1 MALLLWVV
9 FSGLCGRAD
18 GVVRR
23 SPEARE
29 QNAQNAPNKQYA
41 NQLSQRHCRDPRH
54 SNVCSAHHIEVVPII
69 EKEPA
74 VLVLLGFAMIAVF
87 MVLIMTKKLTPVL
100 ALIIVPT
107 IFGLFAGAGLGIGD
121 MVMDSMKSMTS
132 TAALLMFAI
141 IYFGLMIDVG
151 LFDPLV
157 RFILRKLGNDPAKVV
172 LGTAILAAA
181 VSLDGDGSTTFILTT
196 AAMLPIYLRLK
207 MSPVVLT
214 CVAGLANGTMNI
226 LPWGGPTARAA
237 TALKLDVNDVFVPM
251 IPSLIAG
258 LVVVLVF
265 SWLLGLQERNRLRSV
280 APEIWEMPSTAGP
293 FSAEAFDGGTSGGG
307 SGTGRGRKG
316 SGPAPVPATGGPAVG
331 GSSVAV
337 LERTETLVDDSDTA
351 MAETA
356 LDPNRKTLRPK
367 LQWFNLG
374 LTVAVMVML
383 VADLVPLPFVF
394 MVGSAIALLVNFPKV
409 KDQGAQLVAHA
420 PSIVAVVSMVMA
432 AAVLTGV
439 LKGTGMVE
447 AMSTWLV
454 HIIPADMGPFM
465 AVITGVLSIPMTFFM
480 SNDAF
485 YFGVLPVLS
494 ETAAHYGVSA
504 AEMARASI
512 TGQPFHLQSPL
523 VPAILLLVSLAKVDL
538 GDHHKKVLWRTAV
551 ISLVMLGVG
560 MLTGAI
566 GVG

>member
-1 MALLLWVV
+1 M
-9 FSGLCGRAD
+9 
-18 GVVRR
+18 
-23 SPEARE
+23 
-29 QNAQNAPNKQYA
+29 
-41 NQLSQRHCRDPRH
+41 
-54 SNVCSAHHIEVVPII
+54 
-69 EKEPA
+69 
-74 VLVLLGFAMIAVF
+74 LVLLGFAMIAVF

-107 IFGLFAGAGLGIGD
+107 VFGLFAGAGLGIGD
-121 MVMDSMKSMTS
+121 MVLDSMKSMTS

-196 AAMLPIYLRLK
+196 AAMLPVYLRLK

-237 TALKLDVNDVFVPM
+237 TALKIDVNDVFVPM
-251 IPSLIAG
+251 VPSLIAG
-258 LVVVLVF
+258 LVVVFVF
-265 SWLLGLQERNRLRSV
+265 AWLLGLQERNRLRAT
-280 APEIWEMPSTAGP
+280 APEIWGVPDSAEA
-293 FSAEAFDGGTSGGG
+293 FSAEPFDGGTSGSAGGNSRRGSG
-307 SGTGRGRKG
+307 SGT
-316 SGPAPVPATGGPAVG
+316 APVPATDGPAG
-331 GSSVAV
+331 HSPAGSSVAV
-337 LERTETLVDDSDTA
+337 LERTESLVDDHDSA
-351 MAETA
+351 MADTA

-367 LQWFNLG
+367 LFWFNLG

-409 KDQGAQLVAHA
+409 KDQGAQLIAHA

-447 AMSTWLV
+447 AMSAWLV
-454 HIIPADMGPFM
+454 QIIPTSMGPFM
-465 AVITGVLSIPMTFFM
+465 AIITGVLSIPMTFFM

-504 AEMARASI
+504 ADMARASI

-560 MLTGAI
+560 VLTGAI
-566 GVG
+566 GIG

>member
-1 MALLLWVV
+1 M
-9 FSGLCGRAD
+9 
-18 GVVRR
+18 
-23 SPEARE
+23 
-29 QNAQNAPNKQYA
+29 
-41 NQLSQRHCRDPRH
+41 
-54 SNVCSAHHIEVVPII
+54 
-69 EKEPA
+69 
-74 VLVLLGFAMIAVF
+74 LVLLGFAMIAVF

-107 IFGLFAGAGLGIGD
+107 VFGLFAGAGLGIGD
-121 MVMDSMKSMTS
+121 MVLDSMKSMTS

-157 RFILRKLGNDPAKVV
+157 KFILRKLGNDPAKVV

-226 LPWGGPTARAA
+226 VPWGGPTARAA
-237 TALKLDVNDVFVPM
+237 TALKIDVNDVFVPM
-251 IPSLIAG
+251 IPSLLAG
-258 LVVVLVF
+258 VAVVLAF
-265 SWLLGLQERNRLRSV
+265 AWLLGLQERNRLR
-280 APEIWEMPSTAGP
+280 ATQPEIWGVPETS
-293 FSAEAFDGGTSGGG
+293 EAFDGGTPAAGKSTPGQGPRTP
-307 SGTGRGRKG
+307 GTG
-316 SGPAPVPATGGPAVG
+316 TPAVASDFPG

-337 LERTETLVDDSDTA
+337 LERTEDLVDDSDTA
-351 MAETA
+351 MADTA

-374 LTVAVMVML
+374 LTIAVMGML
-383 VADLVPLPFVF
+383 IADLVPLPYVF
-394 MVGSAIALLVNFPKV
+394 MVGSAIALLVNFPHV
-409 KDQGAQLVAHA
+409 KDQAAQIVAHA
-420 PSIVAVVSMVMA
+420 PSVVAVVSMVMA

-439 LKGTGMVE
+439 LTGTGMVE
-447 AMSTWLV
+447 AMSAWLV
-454 HIIPADMGPFM
+454 QIIPTSMGPLL

-494 ETAAHYGVSA
+494 ETAGHYGISA

-512 TGQPFHLQSPL
+512 TGQPFHMQSPL

-538 GDHHKKVLWRTAV
+538 GDHHKKVLWRSAV
-551 ISLVMLGVG
+551 VSLVMLGVG

-566 GVG
+566 GIG

>member
-1 MALLLWVV
+1 M
-9 FSGLCGRAD
+9 
-18 GVVRR
+18 
-23 SPEARE
+23 
-29 QNAQNAPNKQYA
+29 K
-41 NQLSQRHCRDPRH
+41 
-54 SNVCSAHHIEVVPII
+54 
-69 EKEPA
+69 KEPA

-107 IFGLFAGAGLGIGD
+107 VFGLFAGAGLGIGD
-121 MVMDSMKSMTS
+121 MVLESMKSMTS

-196 AAMLPIYLRLK
+196 AAMLPVYLRLK

-237 TALKLDVNDVFVPM
+237 SALNLSVSDVFVPM

-258 LVVVLVF
+258 LVVVFVF
-265 SWLLGLQERNRLRSV
+265 AWLLGLQERNRLRAT
-280 APEIWEMPSTAGP
+280 APEIWD
-293 FSAEAFDGGTSGGG
+293 SADRLDGEAPDGG
-307 SGTGRGRKG
+307 SGTGRFGFGRKG
-316 SGPAPVPATGGPAVG
+316 TAPAGGVPAVG
-331 GSSVAV
+331 RPAAGGSAVAV
-337 LERTETLVDDSDTA
+337 LERTEDLVDERDTA
-351 MAETA
+351 MADTA
-356 LDPNRKTLRPK
+356 LDPNRATLRPK

-374 LTVAVMVML
+374 LTVAIMALL

-394 MVGSAIALLVNFPKV
+394 MVGSAIALLVNFPNV
-409 KDQGAQLVAHA
+409 KDQGAQLIAHA

-439 LKGTGMVE
+439 LNGTGMVE
-447 AMSTWLV
+447 AMSQWLV
-454 HIIPADMGPFM
+454 AIIPSDMGPFM

-494 ETAAHYGVSA
+494 ETAGHYGISA
-504 AEMARASI
+504 ADMARASI

-551 ISLVMLGVG
+551 VSLVMLAVGVA
-560 MLTGAI
+560 TGAI
-566 GVG
+566 GIG

>member
-1 MALLLWVV
+1 M
-9 FSGLCGRAD
+9 
-18 GVVRR
+18 
-23 SPEARE
+23 
-29 QNAQNAPNKQYA
+29 
-41 NQLSQRHCRDPRH
+41 
-54 SNVCSAHHIEVVPII
+54 
-69 EKEPA
+69 
-74 VLVLLGFAMIAVF
+74 LVLLGFAMIAVF

-107 IFGLFAGAGLGIGD
+107 VFGLFAGAGLGIGD

-172 LGTAILAAA
+172 LGTALLAAA

-226 LPWGGPTARAA
+226 VPWGGPTARAA
-237 TALKLDVNDVFVPM
+237 SALKIDVNDVFVPM

-258 LVVVLVF
+258 LAVVLVF
-265 SWLLGLQERNRLRSV
+265 AWVLGLQERNRLRAT
-280 APEIWEMPSTAGP
+280 APEIWGVPSSAEP
-293 FSAEAFDGGTSGGG
+293 FTAEAFDGGIPAGGNSTSGSGFGRGG
-307 SGTGRGRKG
+307 SGR
-316 SGPAPVPATGGPAVG
+316 GPAPVPATGGPALG
-331 GSSVAV
+331 GTATTTGVAV
-337 LERTETLVDDSDTA
+337 LERTEDSVEDSDA
-351 MAETA
+351 GMAGTA
-356 LDPNRKTLRPK
+356 LDPNRATLRPK

-374 LTVAVMVML
+374 LTVAVMGML
-383 VADLVPLPFVF
+383 IADLVPLPYVF
-394 MVGSAIALLVNFPKV
+394 MVGSAIALLVNFPHV
-409 KDQGAQLVAHA
+409 KDQAAQIVAHA

-439 LKGTGMVE
+439 LTGTGMVE
-447 AMSTWLV
+447 AMSAWLV
-454 HIIPADMGPFM
+454 QIIPSSMGPLM

-494 ETAAHYGVSA
+494 ETAAHYGISS

-512 TGQPFHLQSPL
+512 TGQPFHMQSPL

-538 GDHHKKVLWRTAV
+538 GDHHKKVLWRAAV
-551 ISLVMLGVG
+551 VCLVMLAVG

-566 GVG
+566 GIG

>member
-1 MALLLWVV
+1 M
-9 FSGLCGRAD
+9 
-18 GVVRR
+18 
-23 SPEARE
+23 
-29 QNAQNAPNKQYA
+29 
-41 NQLSQRHCRDPRH
+41 
-54 SNVCSAHHIEVVPII
+54 
-69 EKEPA
+69 
-74 VLVLLGFAMIAVF
+74 LVLLGFAMIAVF

-107 IFGLFAGAGLGIGD
+107 VFGLFAGAGLGIGD

-172 LGTAILAAA
+172 LGTALLAAA

-226 LPWGGPTARAA
+226 VPWGGPTARAA
-237 TALKLDVNDVFVPM
+237 TALKIDVNDVFVPM

-258 LVVVLVF
+258 LAVVLVF
-265 SWLLGLQERNRLRSV
+265 AWVLGLQERNRLR
-280 APEIWEMPSTAGP
+280 ATQPEIWGVPS
-293 FSAEAFDGGTSGGG
+293 SAEPFTAEGFDGGSTAGG
-307 SGTGRGRKG
+307 SGTGGSGSGRGRKTT
-316 SGPAPVPATGGPAVG
+316 GPAPVPATGGPAVG
-331 GSSVAV
+331 GSVAV
-337 LERTETLVDDSDTA
+337 LERTGTLVDGTADDDAA
-351 MAETA
+351 MADTA

-374 LTVAVMVML
+374 LTIAVMGML
-383 VADLVPLPFVF
+383 IADLVPLPYVF
-394 MVGSAIALLVNFPKV
+394 MVGSAIALLVNFPHV

-439 LKGTGMVE
+439 LTGTGMVE
-447 AMSTWLV
+447 AMSAWLV
-454 HIIPADMGPFM
+454 QIIPSDMGPFM

-494 ETAAHYGVSA
+494 ETAAHYGISG

-512 TGQPFHLQSPL
+512 TGQPFHMQSPL

-538 GDHHKKVLWRTAV
+538 GDHHKKVLWRSAV
-551 ISLVMLGVG
+551 VSLVMLGIG
-560 MLTGAI
+560 ILTGAI
-566 GVG
+566 GIG

>member
-1 MALLLWVV
+1 M
-9 FSGLCGRAD
+9 
-18 GVVRR
+18 
-23 SPEARE
+23 
-29 QNAQNAPNKQYA
+29 
-41 NQLSQRHCRDPRH
+41 
-54 SNVCSAHHIEVVPII
+54 
-69 EKEPA
+69 
-74 VLVLLGFAMIAVF
+74 LVILGFAMIAVF

-107 IFGLFAGAGLGIGD
+107 VFGLFAGAGLGIGP
-121 MVMDSMKSMTS
+121 MVLDSMKSMTS

-196 AAMLPIYLRLK
+196 AAMLPVYLRLK

-258 LVVVLVF
+258 LVVVFVF
-265 SWLLGLQERNRLRSV
+265 AWLLGLQERNRLRTG
-280 APEIWEMPSTAGP
+280 APEIWAVPG
-293 FSAEAFDGGTSGGG
+293 SAEESDGGTGGAAAG
-307 SGTGRGRKG
+307 GTGRFGFGRKG
-316 SGPAPVPATGGPAVG
+316 NGPAGGTPAGG

-337 LERTETLVDDSDTA
+337 LERTEDLVDDRDSA
-351 MAETA
+351 MADTA
-356 LDPNRKTLRPK
+356 LDPNRATLRPK
-367 LQWFNLG
+367 LFWFNLG
-374 LTVAVMVML
+374 LTVAVMVTL
-383 VADLVPLPFVF
+383 VANVMPLPFVF
-394 MVGSAIALLVNFPKV
+394 MVASAIALLVNFPKV
-409 KDQGAQLVAHA
+409 KDQGAQLIAHA

-439 LKGTGMVE
+439 LNGTGMVK
-447 AMSTWLV
+447 AMSEWLV
-454 HIIPADMGPFM
+454 QIIPADMGPFM

-494 ETAAHYGVSA
+494 ETAGHYGVSA
-504 AEMARASI
+504 ADMARASI

-551 ISLVMLGVG
+551 ISLVMLAVG
-560 MLTGAI
+560 ALTGAI
-566 GVG
+566 GIG

>member
-1 MALLLWVV
+1 M
-9 FSGLCGRAD
+9 
-18 GVVRR
+18 
-23 SPEARE
+23 
-29 QNAQNAPNKQYA
+29 
-41 NQLSQRHCRDPRH
+41 
-54 SNVCSAHHIEVVPII
+54 
-69 EKEPA
+69 
-74 VLVLLGFAMIAVF
+74 LVLLGFAMIAVF

-107 IFGLFAGAGLGIGD
+107 VFGLFAGAGLGIGP
-121 MVMDSMKSMTS
+121 MVLDSMKSMTS

-196 AAMLPIYLRLK
+196 AAMLPVYLRLK

-237 TALKLDVNDVFVPM
+237 SALKISVSDVFVPM
-251 IPSLIAG
+251 VPALVAG
-258 LVVVLVF
+258 LVIVF
-265 SWLLGLQERNRLRSV
+265 VFAWLLGLQERNRLRTV
-280 APEIWEMPSTAGP
+280 APEIW
-293 FSAEAFDGGTSGGG
+293 AEGVEFDGGAGAAAAGGTGRFGFGFGRKVTGRTGGG
-307 SGTGRGRKG
+307 SAAG
-316 SGPAPVPATGGPAVG
+316 G
-331 GSSVAV
+331 GSAVAV
-337 LERTETLVDDSDTA
+337 LERTEDLVDEHDSA
-351 MAETA
+351 MADTA

-367 LQWFNLG
+367 LFWFNLG
-374 LTVAVMVML
+374 LTVAVMVTL
-383 VADLVPLPFVF
+383 VANIIPLPFVF
-394 MVGSAIALLVNFPKV
+394 MVGAAIALLVNFPKV
-409 KDQGAQLVAHA
+409 KDQSAQLIAHA

-439 LKGTGMVE
+439 LNGTGMVK
-447 AMSTWLV
+447 AMSEWLV
-454 HIIPADMGPFM
+454 QIIPADMGPFM

-494 ETAAHYGVSA
+494 ETAAHYGVGA
-504 AEMARASI
+504 ADMARASI

-560 MLTGAI
+560 VLTGAI
-566 GVG
+566 GIG

>member
-1 MALLLWVV
+1 M
-9 FSGLCGRAD
+9 
-18 GVVRR
+18 
-23 SPEARE
+23 
-29 QNAQNAPNKQYA
+29 K
-41 NQLSQRHCRDPRH
+41 
-54 SNVCSAHHIEVVPII
+54 
-69 EKEPA
+69 KEPA

-107 IFGLFAGAGLGIGD
+107 VFGLFAGAGLGIGD
-121 MVMDSMKSMTS
+121 MVLDSMKSMTS

-157 RFILRKLGNDPAKVV
+157 RFILRRLGNDPAKVV
-172 LGTAILAAA
+172 LGTAVLAAA

-196 AAMLPIYLRLK
+196 AAMLPVYLRLK

-237 TALKLDVNDVFVPM
+237 SALNLSVSDVFVPM

-258 LVVVLVF
+258 LVVVFVF
-265 SWLLGLQERNRLRSV
+265 AWLLGLQERNRLRAT
-280 APEIWEMPSTAGP
+280 APEIWDSTGT
-293 FSAEAFDGGTSGGG
+293 FDGGTLDGG
-307 SGTGRGRKG
+307 T
-316 SGPAPVPATGGPAVG
+316 ATGGSSTGRFRVGRPGSAPARGVPAAGTTAG

-337 LERTETLVDDSDTA
+337 LERPEDLVDERDSA
-351 MAETA
+351 MADTA
-356 LDPNRKTLRPK
+356 LDPNRATLRPK

-374 LTVAVMVML
+374 LTVAIMALL

-394 MVGSAIALLVNFPKV
+394 MVGSAIALLVNFPKL
-409 KDQGAQLVAHA
+409 KDQSAQLIAHA

-439 LKGTGMVE
+439 LNGTGMVT
-447 AMSTWLV
+447 AMSEWLV
-454 HIIPADMGPFM
+454 AIIPSNMGPFM

-494 ETAAHYGVSA
+494 ETAGHYGISA
-504 AEMARASI
+504 ADMARASI

-551 ISLVMLGVG
+551 VSLVMLAVGV
-560 MLTGAI
+560 LTGAI
-566 GVG
+566 GIG

>member
-1 MALLLWVV
+1 M
-9 FSGLCGRAD
+9 
-18 GVVRR
+18 
-23 SPEARE
+23 
-29 QNAQNAPNKQYA
+29 
-41 NQLSQRHCRDPRH
+41 
-54 SNVCSAHHIEVVPII
+54 
-69 EKEPA
+69 
-74 VLVLLGFAMIAVF
+74 LVLLGFAMIAVF

-107 IFGLFAGAGLGIGD
+107 IFGLFAGAGLGIGP

-196 AAMLPIYLRLK
+196 AAMLPVYLRLK

-237 TALKLDVNDVFVPM
+237 SALKLDVNDVFVPM
-251 IPSLIAG
+251 VPSLIAG
-258 LVVVLVF
+258 LIVVLVF
-265 SWLLGLQERNRLRSV
+265 SWLLGLQERNRLRAT
-280 APEIWEMPSTAGP
+280 APEIWGIDEAGM
-293 FSAEAFDGGTSGGG
+293 SDGG
-307 SGTGRGRKG
+307 SGTGRFGLGRKG
-316 SGPAPVPATGGPAVG
+316 TGPTVSGPGGGPAAAGSPSAG

-337 LERTETLVDDSDTA
+337 LERTDVLVDDRDSA
-351 MAETA
+351 MADTA

-367 LQWFNLG
+367 LFWFNLG
-374 LTVAVMVML
+374 LTVAVMVTL
-383 VADLVPLPFVF
+383 VANIIPLPFVF
-394 MVGSAIALLVNFPKV
+394 MVGAAIALLVNFPNV
-409 KDQGAQLVAHA
+409 KDQGAQLIAHA

-439 LKGTGMVE
+439 LNGTGMVK
-447 AMSTWLV
+447 AMSAWLV
-454 HIIPADMGPFM
+454 QIIPSDMGPLM

-504 AEMARASI
+504 ADMARASI

-560 MLTGAI
+560 VLTGAI
-566 GVG
+566 GIG

>member
-1 MALLLWVV
+1 M
-9 FSGLCGRAD
+9 
-18 GVVRR
+18 
-23 SPEARE
+23 
-29 QNAQNAPNKQYA
+29 
-41 NQLSQRHCRDPRH
+41 
-54 SNVCSAHHIEVVPII
+54 
-69 EKEPA
+69 
-74 VLVLLGFAMIAVF
+74 LVLLGFAMIAVF

-107 IFGLFAGAGLGIGD
+107 IFGLFAGAGLGIGP

-157 RFILRKLGNDPAKVV
+157 KFILRKLGNDPAKVV

-196 AAMLPIYLRLK
+196 AAMLPVYLRLK

-251 IPSLIAG
+251 VPSLIVG
-258 LVVVLVF
+258 LIVVLVF

-280 APEIWEMPSTAGP
+280 APEIWGDVADPAD
-293 FSAEAFDGGTSGGG
+293 AFDGGTGRGGSVAGGSGSGKGRFGFGRTGSTAPVGKPGTGGG
-307 SGTGRGRKG
+307 SG
-316 SGPAPVPATGGPAVG
+316 
-331 GSSVAV
+331 VAV
-337 LERTETLVDDSDTA
+337 LERTQALVDDHDTA
-351 MAETA
+351 MADTA

-367 LQWFNLG
+367 LFWFNLV
-374 LTVAVMVML
+374 LTVAVMVTL
-383 VADLVPLPFVF
+383 VANIVPLPFVF

-409 KDQGAQLVAHA
+409 KDQGAQLIAHA

-439 LKGTGMVE
+439 LNGTGMVK
-447 AMSTWLV
+447 AMSEWLV
-454 HIIPADMGPFM
+454 QIIPAEMGPFM
-465 AVITGVLSIPMTFFM
+465 AIITGVLSIPMTFFM

-494 ETAAHYGVSA
+494 ETAAHYGVGA
-504 AEMARASI
+504 ADMARASI

-523 VPAILLLVSLAKVDL
+523 VPAILLLVSLAKVEL

-551 ISLVMLGVG
+551 ISIVMLAVGV
-560 MLTGAI
+560 LTGAI
-566 GVG
+566 GIG

>member
-1 MALLLWVV
+1 M
-9 FSGLCGRAD
+9 
-18 GVVRR
+18 
-23 SPEARE
+23 
-29 QNAQNAPNKQYA
+29 
-41 NQLSQRHCRDPRH
+41 
-54 SNVCSAHHIEVVPII
+54 
-69 EKEPA
+69 
-74 VLVLLGFAMIAVF
+74 LVILGFAMIAVF

-107 IFGLFAGAGLGIGD
+107 VFGLFAGAGLGIGD

-157 RFILRKLGNDPAKVV
+157 KFILRKLGNDPAKVV

-196 AAMLPIYLRLK
+196 AAMLPVYLRLK

-237 TALKLDVNDVFVPM
+237 TALKIDVNDVFVPM
-251 IPSLIAG
+251 IPSLVAG
-258 LVVVLVF
+258 LVVVFAF
-265 SWLLGLQERNRLRSV
+265 SWLLGLQERNRLRAT
-280 APEIWEMPSTAGP
+280 APEIWGTPSTAEP
-293 FSAEAFDGGTSGGG
+293 FMAEEFDGGTTAGG
-307 SGTGRGRKG
+307 SRTGVSGAGRGRKG
-316 SGPAPVPATGGPAVG
+316 GNPGGAAPAVG
-331 GSSVAV
+331 VSPAGSSVAV
-337 LERTETLVDDSDTA
+337 LERTDTLLEDSSAGLTD
-351 MAETA
+351 TA
-356 LDPNRKTLRPK
+356 LDPNRSTLRPK
-367 LQWFNLG
+367 LFWFNLA
-374 LTVAVMVML
+374 LTVAVMVVL
-383 VADLVPLPFVF
+383 VANVIPLPFVF
-394 MVGSAIALLVNFPKV
+394 MVGAAIALLVNFPKV
-409 KDQGAQLVAHA
+409 KDQGAQLIAHA

-447 AMSTWLV
+447 AMSAWLV
-454 HIIPADMGPFM
+454 QIIPTSMGPFM

-494 ETAAHYGVSA
+494 ETAAHYGVGA
-504 AEMARASI
+504 ADMARASI

-566 GVG
+566 GIG

>member
-1 MALLLWVV
+1 M
-9 FSGLCGRAD
+9 
-18 GVVRR
+18 
-23 SPEARE
+23 
-29 QNAQNAPNKQYA
+29 
-41 NQLSQRHCRDPRH
+41 
-54 SNVCSAHHIEVVPII
+54 
-69 EKEPA
+69 
-74 VLVLLGFAMIAVF
+74 LVLLGFAMIAVF

-107 IFGLFAGAGLGIGD
+107 VFGLFAGAGLGIGP
-121 MVMDSMKSMTS
+121 MVLDSMKSMTS

-157 RFILRKLGNDPAKVV
+157 KFILRKLGNDPAKVV

-196 AAMLPIYLRLK
+196 AAMLPVYLRLK

-258 LVVVLVF
+258 LVVVFVF
-265 SWLLGLQERNRLRSV
+265 AWLLGLQERNRLHTV
-280 APEIWEMPSTAGP
+280 APEIWAAPG
-293 FSAEAFDGGTSGGG
+293 SAEAFDGGTTAGGG
-307 SGTGRGRKG
+307 GTGRFGFGRKG
-316 SGPAPVPATGGPAVG
+316 NGPAAGAPAGG

-337 LERTETLVDDSDTA
+337 LERTEDLVDDRDTA
-351 MAETA
+351 MADTA
-356 LDPNRKTLRPK
+356 LDPNRATLRPK
-367 LQWFNLG
+367 LFWFNLG
-374 LTVAVMVML
+374 LTVAVMVTL
-383 VADLVPLPFVF
+383 VANVMPLPFVF
-394 MVGSAIALLVNFPKV
+394 MVASAVALLVNFPKV
-409 KDQGAQLVAHA
+409 KDQGAQLIAHA

-439 LKGTGMVE
+439 LNGTGMVK
-447 AMSTWLV
+447 AMSEWLV
-454 HIIPADMGPFM
+454 QIIPADMGPFM

-494 ETAAHYGVSA
+494 ETAGHYGVSA
-504 AEMARASI
+504 ADMARASI

-551 ISLVMLGVG
+551 ISLVMLAVGV
-560 MLTGAI
+560 LTGAI
-566 GVG
+566 AIG

>member
-1 MALLLWVV
+1 M
-9 FSGLCGRAD
+9 
-18 GVVRR
+18 
-23 SPEARE
+23 
-29 QNAQNAPNKQYA
+29 
-41 NQLSQRHCRDPRH
+41 
-54 SNVCSAHHIEVVPII
+54 
-69 EKEPA
+69 
-74 VLVLLGFAMIAVF
+74 LVLLGFAMIAVF

-107 IFGLFAGAGLGIGD
+107 VFGLFAGAGLGIGP
-121 MVMDSMKSMTS
+121 MVLDSMKSMTS

-196 AAMLPIYLRLK
+196 AAMLPVYLRLK

-237 TALKLDVNDVFVPM
+237 SALKISVSDVFVPM
-251 IPSLIAG
+251 IPSLVAG
-258 LVVVLVF
+258 LVIVF
-265 SWLLGLQERNRLRSV
+265 VFAWLLGLQERNRLRTV
-280 APEIWEMPSTAGP
+280 APEIW
-293 FSAEAFDGGTSGGG
+293 AEDGQFDGGAGAGAAGGTGRFGSGRKVTGPAGGAPAAGGG
-307 SGTGRGRKG
+307 S
-316 SGPAPVPATGGPAVG
+316 A
-331 GSSVAV
+331 VAV
-337 LERTETLVDDSDTA
+337 LERTEDLVDERDSA
-351 MAETA
+351 MADTA
-356 LDPNRKTLRPK
+356 LDPNRKTLRPQ
-367 LQWFNLG
+367 LFWFNLG
-374 LTVAVMVML
+374 LTVAVMVTL
-383 VADLVPLPFVF
+383 VANIIPLPFVF
-394 MVGSAIALLVNFPKV
+394 MVGAAVALLVNFPKV
-409 KDQGAQLVAHA
+409 KDQSAQLIAHA

-439 LKGTGMVE
+439 LNGTGMVK
-447 AMSTWLV
+447 AMSEWLV
-454 HIIPADMGPFM
+454 AIIPADMGPFM

-494 ETAAHYGVSA
+494 ETAAHYGVGA
-504 AEMARASI
+504 ADMARASI

-560 MLTGAI
+560 VLTGAI

>member
-1 MALLLWVV
+1 M
-9 FSGLCGRAD
+9 
-18 GVVRR
+18 
-23 SPEARE
+23 
-29 QNAQNAPNKQYA
+29 
-41 NQLSQRHCRDPRH
+41 
-54 SNVCSAHHIEVVPII
+54 
-69 EKEPA
+69 
-74 VLVLLGFAMIAVF
+74 LVILGFAMIAVF

-107 IFGLFAGAGLGIGD
+107 VFGLFAGAGLGIGD

-157 RFILRKLGNDPAKVV
+157 KFILRKLGNDPAKVV
-172 LGTAILAAA
+172 LGTATLAAA

-196 AAMLPIYLRLK
+196 AAMLPVYLRLK

-237 TALKLDVNDVFVPM
+237 TALKIDVNDVFVPM
-251 IPSLIAG
+251 IPSLVAG
-258 LVVVLVF
+258 LVVVFAF
-265 SWLLGLQERNRLRSV
+265 SWLLGLQERNRLRAT
-280 APEIWEMPSTAGP
+280 APEIWGVPDTA
-293 FSAEAFDGGTSGGG
+293 AEFDGGTSAGA
-307 SGTGRGRKG
+307 SGTGGAGSSRGRKG
-316 SGPAPVPATGGPAVG
+316 GNPGGAAPAVDRSLSGGPLG
-331 GSSVAV
+331 GAGVTV
-337 LERTETLVDDSDTA
+337 LERTEALVDENDSA
-351 MAETA
+351 MADTA
-356 LDPNRKTLRPK
+356 LDPNRSTLRPK
-367 LQWFNLG
+367 LFWFNLA
-374 LTVAVMVML
+374 LTVAVMVVL
-383 VADLVPLPFVF
+383 VANVIPLPFVF
-394 MVGSAIALLVNFPKV
+394 MVGAAIALLVNFPKV
-409 KDQGAQLVAHA
+409 KDQGAQLIAHA

-439 LKGTGMVE
+439 LKGTGMVG
-447 AMSTWLV
+447 AMSAWLV
-454 HIIPADMGPFM
+454 QIIPSSMGPFM

-494 ETAAHYGVSA
+494 ETAAHYGVGA
-504 AEMARASI
+504 ADMARASI

-566 GVG
+566 GIG

>member
-1 MALLLWVV
+1 M
-9 FSGLCGRAD
+9 
-18 GVVRR
+18 
-23 SPEARE
+23 
-29 QNAQNAPNKQYA
+29 
-41 NQLSQRHCRDPRH
+41 
-54 SNVCSAHHIEVVPII
+54 
-69 EKEPA
+69 
-74 VLVLLGFAMIAVF
+74 LVLLGFAMIAVF

-107 IFGLFAGAGLGIGD
+107 VFGLFAGAGLGIGD
-121 MVMDSMKSMTS
+121 MVLDSMKSMTS

-157 RFILRKLGNDPAKVV
+157 KFILRKLGNDPAKVV

-196 AAMLPIYLRLK
+196 AAMLPVYLRLK

-237 TALKLDVNDVFVPM
+237 TALHLDVNDVFVPM

-258 LVVVLVF
+258 LVVVFAF
-265 SWLLGLQERNRLRSV
+265 SWLLGLQERNRLR
-280 APEIWEMPSTAGP
+280 ATEPEIWGVPDSP
-293 FSAEAFDGGTSGGG
+293 EAFDGGTTAAG
-307 SGTGRGRKG
+307 SGTGRSG
-316 SGPAPVPATGGPAVG
+316 SGTPGSGTPAVG
-331 GSSVAV
+331 GFPAGSSVAV
-337 LERTETLVDDSDTA
+337 LERTETLVDDHDSA
-351 MAETA
+351 MADTA
-356 LDPNRKTLRPK
+356 LDPNRSTLRPK
-367 LQWFNLG
+367 LIWFNLG
-374 LTVAVMVML
+374 LTIAVMVML

-394 MVGSAIALLVNFPKV
+394 MVGSAIALVVNFPNV
-409 KDQGAQLVAHA
+409 KEQGAQLIAHA

-439 LKGTGMVE
+439 LTGTGMVE
-447 AMSTWLV
+447 AMSAWLV
-454 HIIPADMGPFM
+454 QIIPSSMGPFM

-494 ETAAHYGVSA
+494 ETAGHYGISA

-566 GVG
+566 GIG

>member
-1 MALLLWVV
+1 M
-9 FSGLCGRAD
+9 
-18 GVVRR
+18 
-23 SPEARE
+23 
-29 QNAQNAPNKQYA
+29 
-41 NQLSQRHCRDPRH
+41 
-54 SNVCSAHHIEVVPII
+54 
-69 EKEPA
+69 
-74 VLVLLGFAMIAVF
+74 LVLLGFAMITVF

-107 IFGLFAGAGLGIGD
+107 VFGLFAGAGLGIGD
-121 MVMDSMKSMTS
+121 MVLDSMKSMTS

-157 RFILRKLGNDPAKVV
+157 RFILRRLGNDPAKVV
-172 LGTAILAAA
+172 LGTAVLAAA

-196 AAMLPIYLRLK
+196 AAMLPVYLRLK
-207 MSPVVLT
+207 MSPVILT

-237 TALKLDVNDVFVPM
+237 SALKISVSEVFVPM

-258 LVVVLVF
+258 LVVVFVF
-265 SWLLGLQERNRLRSV
+265 AWLLGLQERNRLRTV
-280 APEIWEMPSTAGP
+280 APEIWGSADTPGDSYAGTGTGTGTGFGRLGFGRKPSGP
-293 FSAEAFDGGTSGGG
+293 GG
-307 SGTGRGRKG
+307 S
-316 SGPAPVPATGGPAVG
+316 PAAAR
-331 GSSVAV
+331 SAVAV
-337 LERTETLVDDSDTA
+337 LEHTGDLADERDSA
-351 MAETA
+351 MADTA
-356 LDPNRKTLRPK
+356 LDPNRSTLRPK

-374 LTVAVMVML
+374 LTVAIMVLL

-394 MVGSAIALLVNFPKV
+394 MVGSAIALLVNFPRL
-409 KDQGAQLVAHA
+409 KDQGAQLIAHA

-439 LKGTGMVE
+439 LNGTGMVK
-447 AMSTWLV
+447 AMSQWLV
-454 HIIPADMGPFM
+454 AIIPADMGPFM

-494 ETAAHYGVSA
+494 ETAGHYGISA
-504 AEMARASI
+504 ADMARASI

-551 ISLVMLGVG
+551 ISLVMLATGV
-560 MLTGAI
+560 LTGAI
-566 GVG
+566 GIG

>member
-1 MALLLWVV
+1 M
-9 FSGLCGRAD
+9 
-18 GVVRR
+18 
-23 SPEARE
+23 
-29 QNAQNAPNKQYA
+29 
-41 NQLSQRHCRDPRH
+41 
-54 SNVCSAHHIEVVPII
+54 
-69 EKEPA
+69 
-74 VLVLLGFAMIAVF
+74 LVILGFAMIAVF

-107 IFGLFAGAGLGIGD
+107 VFGLFAGAGLGIGD

-157 RFILRKLGNDPAKVV
+157 KFILRKLGNDPAKVV

-196 AAMLPIYLRLK
+196 AAMLPVYLRLK

-237 TALKLDVNDVFVPM
+237 TALKIDVNDVFVPM
-251 IPSLIAG
+251 IPSLVAG
-258 LVVVLVF
+258 LVVVLAF
-265 SWLLGLQERNRLRSV
+265 SWLLGLQERNRLRAT
-280 APEIWEMPSTAGP
+280 APEIWGVPDTA
-293 FSAEAFDGGTSGGG
+293 EEFDGGTPAGASGTGA
-307 SGTGRGRKG
+307 SGTGRVRKG
-316 SGPAPVPATGGPAVG
+316 GNPGGAAPAGG
-331 GSSVAV
+331 SVAV
-337 LERTETLVDDSDTA
+337 LDRTETLVDEHDTA
-351 MAETA
+351 MADTA
-356 LDPNRKTLRPK
+356 LDPNRSTLRPK
-367 LQWFNLG
+367 LFWFNLA
-374 LTVAVMVML
+374 LTVAVMVVL
-383 VADLVPLPFVF
+383 VANVIPLPFVF
-394 MVGSAIALLVNFPKV
+394 MVGAAIALLVNFPKV
-409 KDQGAQLVAHA
+409 KDQGAQLIAHA

-447 AMSTWLV
+447 AMSAWLV
-454 HIIPADMGPFM
+454 QIIPTSMGPFM

-494 ETAAHYGVSA
+494 ETAAHYGVGA
-504 AEMARASI
+504 ADMARASI

-566 GVG
+566 GIG

>member
-1 MALLLWVV
+1 M
-9 FSGLCGRAD
+9 
-18 GVVRR
+18 
-23 SPEARE
+23 
-29 QNAQNAPNKQYA
+29 
-41 NQLSQRHCRDPRH
+41 
-54 SNVCSAHHIEVVPII
+54 
-69 EKEPA
+69 
-74 VLVLLGFAMIAVF
+74 LVLLGFAMIAVF

-107 IFGLFAGAGLGIGD
+107 VFGLFAGAGLGIGD

-172 LGTAILAAA
+172 LGTALLAAA

-226 LPWGGPTARAA
+226 VPWGGPTARAA
-237 TALKLDVNDVFVPM
+237 SALKIDVNEVFVPM
-251 IPSLIAG
+251 IPSLVAG
-258 LVVVLVF
+258 LAVVLVF
-265 SWLLGLQERNRLRSV
+265 AWILGLQERNRLR
-280 APEIWEMPSTAGP
+280 ATQPEIWGLPS
-293 FSAEAFDGGTSGGG
+293 SAEPFTAEGFDGGAAAGGAGSTGRDG
-307 SGTGRGRKG
+307 SGRG
-316 SGPAPVPATGGPAVG
+316 SAPVPATGGPAVG
-331 GSSVAV
+331 GSVAV
-337 LERTETLVDDSDTA
+337 LERTETLVDDADTA
-351 MAETA
+351 MADTA

-367 LQWFNLG
+367 LQWFNLA
-374 LTVAVMVML
+374 LTVAVMGML
-383 VADLVPLPFVF
+383 VADLVPLPYVF
-394 MVGSAIALLVNFPKV
+394 MVGSAIALLVNFPHV
-409 KDQGAQLVAHA
+409 KDQGAQLIAHA

-447 AMSTWLV
+447 AMSAWLV
-454 HIIPADMGPFM
+454 QIIPSSMGPLM

-494 ETAAHYGVSA
+494 ETAAHYGISA

-512 TGQPFHLQSPL
+512 TGQPFHMQSPL

-538 GDHHKKVLWRTAV
+538 GDHHKKVLWRSAV
-551 ISLVMLGVG
+551 VALVMLGVG

-566 GVG
+566 GIH

>member
-1 MALLLWVV
+1 M
-9 FSGLCGRAD
+9 
-18 GVVRR
+18 
-23 SPEARE
+23 
-29 QNAQNAPNKQYA
+29 
-41 NQLSQRHCRDPRH
+41 
-54 SNVCSAHHIEVVPII
+54 
-69 EKEPA
+69 
-74 VLVLLGFAMIAVF
+74 LVLLGFAMIAVF

-107 IFGLFAGAGLGIGD
+107 VFGLFAGAGLGIGD
-121 MVMDSMKSMTS
+121 MVLDSMKSMTS

-157 RFILRKLGNDPAKVV
+157 KFILRKLGNDPAKVV

-196 AAMLPIYLRLK
+196 AAMLPVYLRLK

-258 LVVVLVF
+258 LVVVFAF
-265 SWLLGLQERNRLRSV
+265 SWLLGLQERNRLRAT
-280 APEIWEMPSTAGP
+280 APEIWGVPDTA
-293 FSAEAFDGGTSGGG
+293 EEFDGGTAAPSA
-307 SGTGRGRKG
+307 GTGRTVSRT
-316 SGPAPVPATGGPAVG
+316 PATGSPAVLSPE

-337 LERTETLVDDSDTA
+337 LERTETLVDDHDSA
-351 MAETA
+351 MADTA
-356 LDPNRKTLRPK
+356 LDPNRSTLRPK
-367 LQWFNLG
+367 LFWFNLG

-394 MVGSAIALLVNFPKV
+394 MVGSAIALVVNFPKV
-409 KDQGAQLVAHA
+409 KEQGAQLIAHA

-447 AMSTWLV
+447 AMSAWLV
-454 HIIPADMGPFM
+454 QIIPSDMGPFM

-566 GVG
+566 GIG

>member
-1 MALLLWVV
+1 
-9 FSGLCGRAD
+9 
-18 GVVRR
+18 
-23 SPEARE
+23 
-29 QNAQNAPNKQYA
+29 
-41 NQLSQRHCRDPRH
+41 
-54 SNVCSAHHIEVVPII
+54 
-69 EKEPA
+69 

-107 IFGLFAGAGLGIGD
+107 VFGLFAGAGLGIGP

-196 AAMLPIYLRLK
+196 AAMLPVYLRLK

-258 LVVVLVF
+258 LVVVFVF
-265 SWLLGLQERNRLRSV
+265 AWLLGLQERNRLRAV
-280 APEIWEMPSTAGP
+280 APEIWAEGAG
-293 FSAEAFDGGTSGGG
+293 FDGGTGGSTGGRRKADRPGGATPAGGG
-307 SGTGRGRKG
+307 SL
-316 SGPAPVPATGGPAVG
+316 
-331 GSSVAV
+331 AV
-337 LERTETLVDDSDTA
+337 LERIEDLVDDRDSA
-351 MAETA
+351 MADTA
-356 LDPNRKTLRPK
+356 LDPNRTTLRPK
-367 LQWFNLG
+367 LFWFNLG
-374 LTVAVMVML
+374 LTVAVMVTL
-383 VADLVPLPFVF
+383 VANIIPLPFVF

-409 KDQGAQLVAHA
+409 KDQGAQLIAHA

-439 LKGTGMVE
+439 LNGTGMVK
-447 AMSTWLV
+447 AMSEWLV
-454 HIIPADMGPFM
+454 AIIPADMGPFM
-465 AVITGVLSIPMTFFM
+465 AIITGVLSIPMTFFM

-504 AEMARASI
+504 ADMARASI

-551 ISLVMLGVG
+551 ISLVMLAVGVV
-560 MLTGAI
+560 TGAI
-566 GVG
+566 GIG

>member
-1 MALLLWVV
+1 
-9 FSGLCGRAD
+9 
-18 GVVRR
+18 
-23 SPEARE
+23 
-29 QNAQNAPNKQYA
+29 
-41 NQLSQRHCRDPRH
+41 
-54 SNVCSAHHIEVVPII
+54 
-69 EKEPA
+69 

-107 IFGLFAGAGLGIGD
+107 VFGLFAGAGLGIGD

-172 LGTAILAAA
+172 LGTALLAAA

-226 LPWGGPTARAA
+226 VPWGGPTARAA
-237 TALKLDVNDVFVPM
+237 SALKIDVNEVFVPM
-251 IPSLIAG
+251 IPSLAAG
-258 LVVVLVF
+258 LAVVLVF
-265 SWLLGLQERNRLRSV
+265 AWVLGLQERNRLR
-280 APEIWEMPSTAGP
+280 ATQPEIWGVPDTAVG
-293 FSAEAFDGGTSGGG
+293 FDGGTPAGG
-307 SGTGRGRKG
+307 SGMSRGGSGRSGSGR
-316 SGPAPVPATGGPAVG
+316 GPAPVPATGGPAVG
-331 GSSVAV
+331 GSGVAV
-337 LERTETLVDDSDTA
+337 LERTETLVDENDAA
-351 MAETA
+351 MADTA

-367 LQWFNLG
+367 LQWFNLA
-374 LTVAVMVML
+374 LTVAVMGML
-383 VADLVPLPFVF
+383 IADLVPLPYVF
-394 MVGSAIALLVNFPKV
+394 MVGSAIALLVNFPHV
-409 KDQGAQLVAHA
+409 KDQATQIVAHA

-447 AMSTWLV
+447 AMSAWLV
-454 HIIPADMGPFM
+454 QIIPSSMGPLM
-465 AVITGVLSIPMTFFM
+465 AVITGLLSIPMTFFM

-494 ETAAHYGVSA
+494 ETAAHYGISG

-512 TGQPFHLQSPL
+512 TGQPFHMQSPL

-538 GDHHKKVLWRTAV
+538 GDHHKKVLWRAAV
-551 ISLVMLGVG
+551 VSLVMLGIG
-560 MLTGAI
+560 ILTGAI
-566 GVG
+566 GIG

>member
-1 MALLLWVV
+1 M
-9 FSGLCGRAD
+9 
-18 GVVRR
+18 
-23 SPEARE
+23 
-29 QNAQNAPNKQYA
+29 
-41 NQLSQRHCRDPRH
+41 
-54 SNVCSAHHIEVVPII
+54 
-69 EKEPA
+69 
-74 VLVLLGFAMIAVF
+74 LVLLGFAMIAVF

-107 IFGLFAGAGLGIGD
+107 VFGLFAGAGLGIGD

-157 RFILRKLGNDPAKVV
+157 KFILRKLGNDPAKVV

-196 AAMLPIYLRLK
+196 AAMLPVYLRLK

-237 TALKLDVNDVFVPM
+237 TALHLDVNDVFVPM
-251 IPSLIAG
+251 VPSLIVG
-258 LVVVLVF
+258 LIVVLVF
-265 SWLLGLQERNRLRSV
+265 AWLLGLQERNRLRTT
-280 APEIWEMPSTAGP
+280 APEIWGDVADPAD
-293 FSAEAFDGGTSGGG
+293 AFDGGTGRGGSVAGGSGSASGFGAGRFGFGRNGSTSTSGKPVTGGG
-307 SGTGRGRKG
+307 SG
-316 SGPAPVPATGGPAVG
+316 
-331 GSSVAV
+331 VAV
-337 LERTETLVDDSDTA
+337 LEDPATLVDDHDTA
-351 MAETA
+351 MADTA
-356 LDPNRKTLRPK
+356 LDPNRTTLRPK
-367 LQWFNLG
+367 LFWFNLG
-374 LTVAVMVML
+374 LTVAVMVVL
-383 VADLVPLPFVF
+383 VANIVPLPFVF

-409 KDQGAQLVAHA
+409 KDQGAQLIAHA

-439 LKGTGMVE
+439 LNGTGMVK
-447 AMSTWLV
+447 AMSEWLV
-454 HIIPADMGPFM
+454 QIIPAEMGPFM
-465 AVITGVLSIPMTFFM
+465 AVITGLLSIPMTFFM

-494 ETAAHYGVSA
+494 ETAAHYGVDA
-504 AEMARASI
+504 VDMARASI

-551 ISLVMLGVG
+551 ISVVMLAVGVV
-560 MLTGAI
+560 TGAI
-566 GVG
+566 GIG

>member
-1 MALLLWVV
+1 M
-9 FSGLCGRAD
+9 
-18 GVVRR
+18 
-23 SPEARE
+23 
-29 QNAQNAPNKQYA
+29 K
-41 NQLSQRHCRDPRH
+41 
-54 SNVCSAHHIEVVPII
+54 
-69 EKEPA
+69 KEPA

-107 IFGLFAGAGLGIGD
+107 VFGLFAGAGLGIGP

-196 AAMLPIYLRLK
+196 AAMLPVYLRLK

-258 LVVVLVF
+258 LVVVFVF
-265 SWLLGLQERNRLRSV
+265 SWLLGLQERNRLRAV
-280 APEIWEMPSTAGP
+280 APEIW
-293 FSAEAFDGGTSGGG
+293 AEGVEFGGGTGSRRKSTRPSGGNPA
-307 SGTGRGRKG
+307 GTG
-316 SGPAPVPATGGPAVG
+316 
-331 GSSVAV
+331 SVAV
-337 LERTETLVDDSDTA
+337 LERTEVLVDDRDSA
-351 MAETA
+351 MADTA
-356 LDPNRKTLRPK
+356 LDPNRATLRPK
-367 LQWFNLG
+367 LFWFNLG
-374 LTVAVMVML
+374 LTVAVMVTL
-383 VADLVPLPFVF
+383 VANIIPLPFVF

-409 KDQGAQLVAHA
+409 KDQGAQLIAHA

-439 LKGTGMVE
+439 LNGTGMVK
-447 AMSTWLV
+447 AMSEWLV
-454 HIIPADMGPFM
+454 QIIPADMGPFM
-465 AVITGVLSIPMTFFM
+465 AIITGVLSIPMTFFM

-504 AEMARASI
+504 ADMARASI

-551 ISLVMLGVG
+551 ISLVMLAVGV
-560 MLTGAI
+560 LTGAI
-566 GVG
+566 GIG

>member
-1 MALLLWVV
+1 M
-9 FSGLCGRAD
+9 
-18 GVVRR
+18 
-23 SPEARE
+23 
-29 QNAQNAPNKQYA
+29 
-41 NQLSQRHCRDPRH
+41 
-54 SNVCSAHHIEVVPII
+54 
-69 EKEPA
+69 
-74 VLVLLGFAMIAVF
+74 LVLLGFAMIAVF
-87 MVLIMTKKLTPVL
+87 MVLIMTKKMTPVL

-107 IFGLFAGAGLGIGD
+107 VFGLFAGAGLGIGP

-157 RFILRKLGNDPAKVV
+157 KFILRKLGNDPAKVV

-196 AAMLPIYLRLK
+196 AAMLPVYLRLK

-251 IPSLIAG
+251 VPSLIVG
-258 LVVVLVF
+258 LIVVLVF
-265 SWLLGLQERNRLRSV
+265 SWLLGLQERNRLRTT
-280 APEIWEMPSTAGP
+280 APEIWGDVADPS
-293 FSAEAFDGGTSGGG
+293 EAFDGGTGRGGALAAASGTGSGSGSGKGRFGFGRTAGKPGTGGG
-307 SGTGRGRKG
+307 SG
-316 SGPAPVPATGGPAVG
+316 
-331 GSSVAV
+331 VAV
-337 LERTETLVDDSDTA
+337 LERPETLVDDHDTA
-351 MAETA
+351 MADTA
-356 LDPNRKTLRPK
+356 LDPNRTTLRPK
-367 LQWFNLG
+367 LFWFNLG
-374 LTVAVMVML
+374 LTVAVMVTL
-383 VADLVPLPFVF
+383 VANIVPLPFVF

-409 KDQGAQLVAHA
+409 KDQGAQLIAHA

-439 LKGTGMVE
+439 LNGTGMVK
-447 AMSTWLV
+447 AMSEWLV
-454 HIIPADMGPFM
+454 QIIPADMGPFM
-465 AVITGVLSIPMTFFM
+465 AVITGLLSIPMTFFM

-494 ETAAHYGVSA
+494 ETAAHYGVGA
-504 AEMARASI
+504 ADMARASI

-551 ISLVMLGVG
+551 ISIVMLAVGV
-560 MLTGAI
+560 LTGAI
-566 GVG
+566 GIG

>member
-1 MALLLWVV
+1 M
-9 FSGLCGRAD
+9 
-18 GVVRR
+18 
-23 SPEARE
+23 
-29 QNAQNAPNKQYA
+29 
-41 NQLSQRHCRDPRH
+41 
-54 SNVCSAHHIEVVPII
+54 
-69 EKEPA
+69 
-74 VLVLLGFAMIAVF
+74 LVLLGFAMIAVF

-107 IFGLFAGAGLGIGD
+107 VFGLFAGAGLGIGD
-121 MVMDSMKSMTS
+121 MVLDSMKSMTS

-157 RFILRKLGNDPAKVV
+157 KFILRKLGNDPAKVV

-196 AAMLPIYLRLK
+196 AAMLPVYLRLK

-237 TALKLDVNDVFVPM
+237 TALHLDVNDVFVPM

-258 LVVVLVF
+258 LVVVFAF
-265 SWLLGLQERNRLRSV
+265 SWLLGLQERSRLR
-280 APEIWEMPSTAGP
+280 ATEPEIWGVPDSP
-293 FSAEAFDGGTSGGG
+293 EAFDGGTTAGG
-307 SGTGRGRKG
+307 SGTGRSG
-316 SGPAPVPATGGPAVG
+316 SGTPASGTPAVG
-331 GSSVAV
+331 GFPAGSSVAV
-337 LERTETLVDDSDTA
+337 LERTETLVDDHDSA
-351 MAETA
+351 MADTA
-356 LDPNRKTLRPK
+356 LDPNRSTLRPK
-367 LQWFNLG
+367 LIWFNLV
-374 LTVAVMVML
+374 LTIAVMVML

-394 MVGSAIALLVNFPKV
+394 MVGSAIALVVNFPNV
-409 KDQGAQLVAHA
+409 KEQGAQLIAHA

-439 LKGTGMVE
+439 LTGTGMVE
-447 AMSTWLV
+447 AMSAWLV
-454 HIIPADMGPFM
+454 QIIPSSMGPFM

-494 ETAAHYGVSA
+494 ETAGHYGISA

-566 GVG
+566 GIG

>member
-1 MALLLWVV
+1 M
-9 FSGLCGRAD
+9 
-18 GVVRR
+18 
-23 SPEARE
+23 
-29 QNAQNAPNKQYA
+29 
-41 NQLSQRHCRDPRH
+41 
-54 SNVCSAHHIEVVPII
+54 
-69 EKEPA
+69 
-74 VLVLLGFAMIAVF
+74 LVLLGFAMIAVF

-107 IFGLFAGAGLGIGD
+107 VFGLFAGAGLGIGP

-157 RFILRKLGNDPAKVV
+157 KFILRKLGNDPAKVV

-196 AAMLPIYLRLK
+196 AAMLPVYLRLK

-251 IPSLIAG
+251 VPSLIVG
-258 LVVVLVF
+258 LIVVLVF
-265 SWLLGLQERNRLRSV
+265 SWLLGLQERNRLRTA
-280 APEIWEMPSTAGP
+280 APEIWGDVADPS
-293 FSAEAFDGGTSGGG
+293 EAFDGGTGRGGSLAAAYGTAGSGSGSGKGRFGFGRTAGKPGSGGG
-307 SGTGRGRKG
+307 AG
-316 SGPAPVPATGGPAVG
+316 
-331 GSSVAV
+331 VAV
-337 LERTETLVDDSDTA
+337 LDRPETLVDDHDTA
-351 MAETA
+351 MADTA
-356 LDPNRKTLRPK
+356 LDPNRTTLRPK
-367 LQWFNLG
+367 LFWFNLG
-374 LTVAVMVML
+374 LTVAVMVTL
-383 VADLVPLPFVF
+383 VANIVPLPFVF

-409 KDQGAQLVAHA
+409 KDQGAQLIAHA

-439 LKGTGMVE
+439 LNGTGMVK
-447 AMSTWLV
+447 AMSEWLV
-454 HIIPADMGPFM
+454 QIIPAEMGPFM
-465 AVITGVLSIPMTFFM
+465 AVITGLLSIPMTFFM

-494 ETAAHYGVSA
+494 ETAAHYGVGA
-504 AEMARASI
+504 ADMARASI

-551 ISLVMLGVG
+551 ISIVMLAVGV
-560 MLTGAI
+560 LTGAI
-566 GVG
+566 GIG

>member
-1 MALLLWVV
+1 
-9 FSGLCGRAD
+9 
-18 GVVRR
+18 
-23 SPEARE
+23 
-29 QNAQNAPNKQYA
+29 
-41 NQLSQRHCRDPRH
+41 
-54 SNVCSAHHIEVVPII
+54 
-69 EKEPA
+69 

-107 IFGLFAGAGLGIGD
+107 VFGLFAGAGLGIGD

-172 LGTAILAAA
+172 LGTALLAAA

-226 LPWGGPTARAA
+226 VPWGGPTARAA
-237 TALKLDVNDVFVPM
+237 SALKIDVNEVFVPM

-258 LVVVLVF
+258 LAVVLVF
-265 SWLLGLQERNRLRSV
+265 AWVLGLQERNRLR
-280 APEIWEMPSTAGP
+280 ATQPELWGTPET
-293 FSAEAFDGGTSGGG
+293 AEAFDGGAPAGGGRTGRGG
-307 SGTGRGRKG
+307 SGGSGRG
-316 SGPAPVPATGGPAVG
+316 SAPVPATGGPAVG
-331 GSSVAV
+331 GSPEGSSVAV
-337 LERTETLVDDSDTA
+337 LERTELLVDDSDTA
-351 MAETA
+351 MADTA

-367 LQWFNLG
+367 LQWFNLA
-374 LTVAVMVML
+374 LTVAVMGML
-383 VADLVPLPFVF
+383 IADLVPLPYVF
-394 MVGSAIALLVNFPKV
+394 MVGSAIALLVNFPHV

-439 LKGTGMVE
+439 LTGTGMVE
-447 AMSTWLV
+447 AMSAWLV
-454 HIIPADMGPFM
+454 QIIPSSMGPLM

-494 ETAAHYGVSA
+494 ETAAHYGISA

-512 TGQPFHLQSPL
+512 TGQPFHMQSPL

-538 GDHHKKVLWRTAV
+538 GDHHKKVLWRSAV
-551 ISLVMLGVG
+551 VALVMLAVAV
-560 MLTGAI
+560 LTGAI
-566 GVG
+566 GIG

>member
-1 MALLLWVV
+1 
-9 FSGLCGRAD
+9 
-18 GVVRR
+18 
-23 SPEARE
+23 
-29 QNAQNAPNKQYA
+29 
-41 NQLSQRHCRDPRH
+41 
-54 SNVCSAHHIEVVPII
+54 
-69 EKEPA
+69 

-107 IFGLFAGAGLGIGD
+107 IFGLFAGAGLGIGP

-157 RFILRKLGNDPAKVV
+157 KFILRKLGNDPAKVV

-196 AAMLPIYLRLK
+196 AAMLPVYLRLK

-237 TALKLDVNDVFVPM
+237 TALHLDVNDVFVPM
-251 IPSLIAG
+251 VPSLIVG
-258 LVVVLVF
+258 LIVVLVF
-265 SWLLGLQERNRLRSV
+265 SWLLGLQERNRLRTT
-280 APEIWEMPSTAGP
+280 APEIWGDVADASD
-293 FSAEAFDGGTSGGG
+293 AFDGGTGRGGSVAAGSGSGSGFGAGRFGFGRTGTTAGKPGTGGG
-307 SGTGRGRKG
+307 SG
-316 SGPAPVPATGGPAVG
+316 
-331 GSSVAV
+331 VAV
-337 LERTETLVDDSDTA
+337 LEDPATLVDHNDTA
-351 MAETA
+351 MADTA
-356 LDPNRKTLRPK
+356 LDPNRTTLRPK
-367 LQWFNLG
+367 LFWLNLA
-374 LTVAVMVML
+374 LTVAVMVVL
-383 VADLVPLPFVF
+383 VANIVPLPFVF

-409 KDQGAQLVAHA
+409 KDQGAQLIAHA

-439 LKGTGMVE
+439 LNGTGMVK
-447 AMSTWLV
+447 AMSEWLV
-454 HIIPADMGPFM
+454 QIIPADMGPFM
-465 AVITGVLSIPMTFFM
+465 AVITGLLSIPMTFFM

-494 ETAAHYGVSA
+494 ETAAHYGVDA
-504 AEMARASI
+504 VDMARASI

-551 ISLVMLGVG
+551 ISVVMLAVGV
-560 MLTGAI
+560 LTGAI
-566 GVG
+566 GIG

>member
-1 MALLLWVV
+1 
-9 FSGLCGRAD
+9 
-18 GVVRR
+18 
-23 SPEARE
+23 
-29 QNAQNAPNKQYA
+29 
-41 NQLSQRHCRDPRH
+41 
-54 SNVCSAHHIEVVPII
+54 
-69 EKEPA
+69 
-74 VLVLLGFAMIAVF
+74 MIAVF

-107 IFGLFAGAGLGIGD
+107 VFGLFAGAGLGIGP

-196 AAMLPIYLRLK
+196 AAMLPVYLRLK

-237 TALKLDVNDVFVPM
+237 SALNLSVSDVFVPM

-258 LVVVLVF
+258 LVVVFVF
-265 SWLLGLQERNRLRSV
+265 SWLLGLQERNRLRAV
-280 APEIWEMPSTAGP
+280 APEIW
-293 FSAEAFDGGTSGGG
+293 AEGVEFGGGTGSRRKSTRPSGGNPA
-307 SGTGRGRKG
+307 GTG
-316 SGPAPVPATGGPAVG
+316 
-331 GSSVAV
+331 SVAV
-337 LERTETLVDDSDTA
+337 LERTEVLVDDRDSA
-351 MAETA
+351 MADTA
-356 LDPNRKTLRPK
+356 LDPNRATLRPK
-367 LQWFNLG
+367 LFWFNLG
-374 LTVAVMVML
+374 LTVAVMVTL
-383 VADLVPLPFVF
+383 VANIIPLPFVF

-409 KDQGAQLVAHA
+409 KDQGAQLIAHA

-439 LKGTGMVE
+439 LNGTGMVK
-447 AMSTWLV
+447 AMSEWLV
-454 HIIPADMGPFM
+454 QIIPADMGPFM
-465 AVITGVLSIPMTFFM
+465 AIITGVLSIPMTFFM

-504 AEMARASI
+504 ADMARASI

-551 ISLVMLGVG
+551 VSLVMLAVGV
-560 MLTGAI
+560 LTGAI
-566 GVG
+566 GIG

>member
-1 MALLLWVV
+1 M
-9 FSGLCGRAD
+9 
-18 GVVRR
+18 
-23 SPEARE
+23 
-29 QNAQNAPNKQYA
+29 
-41 NQLSQRHCRDPRH
+41 
-54 SNVCSAHHIEVVPII
+54 
-69 EKEPA
+69 
-74 VLVLLGFAMIAVF
+74 LVLLGFAMIAVF

-107 IFGLFAGAGLGIGD
+107 VFGLFAGAGLGIGD

-172 LGTAILAAA
+172 LGTALLAAA

-226 LPWGGPTARAA
+226 VPWGGPTARAA
-237 TALKLDVNDVFVPM
+237 SALKIDVNEVFVPM
-251 IPSLIAG
+251 IPSLVAG
-258 LVVVLVF
+258 LAVVLVF
-265 SWLLGLQERNRLRSV
+265 AWVLGLQERNRLRTTQ
-280 APEIWEMPSTAGP
+280 PEIWGTPNTAEQ
-293 FSAEAFDGGTSGGG
+293 FTAEGFDGGARAGGGRTGSGHGG
-307 SGTGRGRKG
+307 SGRGT
-316 SGPAPVPATGGPAVG
+316 APVPATGGPAVG

-337 LERTETLVDDSDTA
+337 LERTEILVDDSDTA
-351 MAETA
+351 MADTA

-367 LQWFNLG
+367 LQWFNLA
-374 LTVAVMVML
+374 LTVAVMGML
-383 VADLVPLPFVF
+383 IADLVPLPYVF
-394 MVGSAIALLVNFPKV
+394 MVGSAIALLVNFPHV
-409 KDQGAQLVAHA
+409 KDQAAQIVAHA

-439 LKGTGMVE
+439 LTGTGMVE
-447 AMSTWLV
+447 AMSAWLV
-454 HIIPADMGPFM
+454 QIIPSSMGPLM

-494 ETAAHYGVSA
+494 ETAAHYGISA

-512 TGQPFHLQSPL
+512 TGQPFHMQSPL

-538 GDHHKKVLWRTAV
+538 GDHHKKVLWRSAV
-551 ISLVMLGVG
+551 VALVMLGVG
-560 MLTGAI
+560 ILTGAI
-566 GVG
+566 GIH